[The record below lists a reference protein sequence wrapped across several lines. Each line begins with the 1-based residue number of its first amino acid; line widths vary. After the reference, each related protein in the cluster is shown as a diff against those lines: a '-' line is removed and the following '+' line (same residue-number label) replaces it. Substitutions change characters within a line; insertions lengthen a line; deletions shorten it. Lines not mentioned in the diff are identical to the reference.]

1 MLSTS
6 FEYRL
11 LAQEG
16 APAKV
21 KATLTLADGTVRNL
35 VGDDFVSGNFT
46 FSHGTSSTGSF
57 DLGAAITGAFNCT
70 LNNFDRRFD
79 EYDFTGAKIEPFVGY
94 ELQDGNVEWLRKG
107 TYWVEQPSAYSA
119 TIGLSCFDSM
129 IKFDVPFSELNF
141 IYPVQASEL
150 IYDIANHCGIPLLYQ
165 GFANHDL
172 VLYEPDKEDMT
183 CRDALS
189 YIAQATGNYVRITN
203 EDKLEVSWYDPSVF
217 EEEDWLDGGEYD
229 DGNPYQSGDV
239 ADGGNFLDY
248 SSGYV
253 ADGGNFDNGKIVN
266 IFAYNSAS
274 VMTDDV
280 VITGVSVTACDEVVE
295 EGTGRDGETVFLG
308 AKGYVL
314 TIEDNPFITFGRA
327 RIAAEAISNQI
338 IGLKFRPFDV
348 ACLGDPRVEPGDAA
362 IITDRYQNAHR
373 GYLTNVTYKIGAYA
387 AYSCDA
393 EPPLRMSSGNSSA
406 ATKAFKDLK
415 NKIKKEQTAR
425 ENAVKRLNDDLANS
439 SGMYSTKQIESDQSV
454 TYLLHDKPTIGQSE
468 FVWKV
473 NAAGLGIST
482 NGGRT
487 YDYGIDKWGNAIL
500 EALSVT
506 GIDAD
511 YINTGSLRVKD
522 KQTNKTVFCADV
534 RTGQFW
540 WDSTY
545 SKLTNNGELTVTK
558 GTIGNFVISGNC
570 LSNTSQDSNGNRCI
584 LELMNGQLRS
594 GTKDYFFATFGTKIV
609 LRSRNNPLWDDGSSI
624 DFNWSLPNIAGHGIS
639 IGGRYGLFLHGDIY
653 TKAWTGAYSDRVY
666 QGSSFETE
674 IPIKDT
680 QMKLRMK
687 FVNGICVD
695 CRMSK

>member
-16 APAKV
+16 AIPCV
-21 KATLTLADGTVRNL
+21 KATLTLADGSVHQL
-35 VGDDFVSGNFT
+35 SGDDFVSDNFT

-57 DLGAAITGAFNCT
+57 DIGAAITGSFTCT
-70 LNNFDRRFD
+70 LNNFERKFD
-79 EYDFTGAKIEPFVGY
+79 EFDFTDAKIEPFIGF
-94 ELQDGNVEWLRKG
+94 ELADGSVEWLRKG
-107 TYWVEQPSAYSA
+107 AYWIEQPSAYSA
-119 TIGLSCFDSM
+119 TIGISAVDSM
-129 IKFDVPFSELNF
+129 VKFDVPFADLD
-141 IYPVQASEL
+141 IVYPVQAGYVVS
-150 IYDIANHCGIPLLYQ
+150 DICEHCGIPLLCRQ
-165 GFANHDL
+165 FANHDL
-172 VLYEPDKEDMT
+172 ILQTPEKDDMT

-203 EDKLEVSWYDPSVF
+203 EDKLELSWYDSSVF
-217 EEEDWLDGGEYD
+217 DAEDWLDGEEFD
-229 DGNPYQSGDV
+229 DGDPYQSGDD

-248 SSGYV
+248 SSGDTY
-253 ADGGNFDNGKIVN
+253 DGGTFDAGKIVN
-266 IFAYNSAS
+266 VFAYTSAT

-280 VITGVSVTACDEVVE
+280 VITGIQVTACDEIVE
-295 EGTGRDGETVFLG
+295 EGTGRGGETVFLG
-308 AKGYVL
+308 TKGYVL
-314 TIEDNPFITFGRA
+314 TIEDNPFIVFGRA

-425 ENAVKRLNDDLANS
+425 ENAVKKLNDDLANS
-439 SGMYSTKQIESDQSV
+439 SGMYSTKQIESDRSV

-468 FVWKV
+468 FVWKI
-473 NAAGLGIST
+473 NSSGLGISI
-482 NGGRT
+482 NGGKT
-487 YDYGIDKWGNAIL
+487 YDFGIDKWGKAIL
-500 EALSVT
+500 NTIYAI

-511 YINTGSLRVKD
+511 YIDTGSLRVRD
-522 KQTNKTVFCADV
+522 KQTNKTIFCADV
-534 RTGQFW
+534 KTGQFW
-540 WDSTY
+540 WDSIY
-545 SKLTNNGELTVTK
+545 SKLTNNGELTITK
-558 GTIGNFVISGNC
+558 GTIGNFVISGDS
-570 LSNTSQDSNGNRCI
+570 LSNTAQTSSGDRYI
-584 LELMNGQLRS
+584 LELTNGQLRS
-594 GTKDYFFATFGTKIV
+594 GTRDYFFATFGTKIV
-609 LRSRNNPLWDDGSSI
+609 LRNRNNPSWDDGSSI
-624 DFNWSLPNIAGHGIS
+624 DFNWLVPNSAGHSIS
-639 IGGRYGLFLHGDIY
+639 IGGRYGLFLHGAIY
-653 TKAWTGAYSDRVY
+653 TKAWTGAYSDKVY

-680 QMKLRMK
+680 QMKLAMK
-687 FVNGICVD
+687 FVNGLCVSY
-695 CRMSK
+695 RMSK

>member
-11 LAQEG
+11 LAQEC

-21 KATLTLADGTVRNL
+21 KATLTLADGAVRNL

-94 ELQDGNVEWLRKG
+94 ELEDGSVEWLRKG

-150 IYDIANHCGIPLLYQ
+150 ICDIANHCGIPLLYQ

-203 EDKLEVSWYDPSVF
+203 EDKLEVSWYDQSVF
-217 EEEDWLDGGEYD
+217 EKEDWLDGGEYD

-266 IFAYNSAS
+266 IFAYNSVS

-308 AKGYVL
+308 TKGYVL
-314 TIEDNPFITFGRA
+314 TIEDNPFVTFGRA
-327 RIAAEAISNQI
+327 KIVAEAVSKQI

-406 ATKAFKDLK
+406 ATKVFKDLK

-425 ENAVKRLNDDLANS
+425 ENAVKKLNDDFANS

-454 TYLLHDKPTIGQSE
+454 TYLLHDKPTVGQSE

-482 NGGRT
+482 NGGKT
-487 YDYGIDKWGNAIL
+487 YDYGLDKWGDAIL
-500 EALSVT
+500 KSIYAI
-506 GIDAD
+506 GISAD
-511 YINTGSLRVKD
+511 YIDAGSLRVRDKD
-522 KQTNKTVFCADV
+522 TQKTIFCADV
-534 RTGQFW
+534 KAGQFW
-540 WDSTY
+540 WDSKY
-545 SKLTNNGELTVTK
+545 SSLDNRGYLTVTAGKIGAFNISDK
-558 GTIGNFVISGNC
+558 GIYHESINNLGQKETLYLEGYRIE
-570 LSNTSQDSNGNRCI
+570 NRCDKEYVMI
-584 LELMNGQLRS
+584 SRGHIQGGTS
-594 GTKDYFFATFGTKIV
+594 GKDQGV
-609 LRSRNNPLWDDGSSI
+609 I
-624 DFNWSLPNIAGHGIS
+624 DFSQIDPDSKRNGLVIDHNFIAFHCNKLAILSGRLGNGGSLRVGKNHVVQVDNEVLTFQQ
-639 IGGRYGLFLHGDIY
+639 GLLVGVTY
-653 TKAWTGAYSDRVY
+653 
-666 QGSSFETE
+666 
-674 IPIKDT
+674 
-680 QMKLRMK
+680 
-687 FVNGICVD
+687 N
-695 CRMSK
+695 